1 MSLLYD
7 VGYTVSKLMFSLQ
20 TKKVDGDLYC
30 HFHLM
35 DELFLHVPSF
45 QLYNGVC
52 LIGFGATH

>member
-1 MSLLYD
+1 M
-7 VGYTVSKLMFSLQ
+7 MFSLQ

-35 DELFLHVPSF
+35 DDLFLHVPSF